1 MLSLLDDR
9 HALSEALEIAR
20 QLGAAPLAAR
30 VTRRM
35 RELAMPVPR
44 GPSATTR
51 TNPAGLTSRQLEV
64 LTLVA
69 DGLTNAEI
77 ATKLFASERTVEHH
91 VEAVLA
97 KLGVASRREAARR
110 FAELH

>member
-9 HALSEALEIAR
+9 HAMSQALEIAR

-51 TNPAGLTSRQLEV
+51 QTRPG
-64 LTLVA
+64 
-69 DGLTNAEI
+69 
-77 ATKLFASERTVEHH
+77 
-91 VEAVLA
+91 
-97 KLGVASRREAARR
+97 
-110 FAELH
+110 